1 MKHEEEVQ
9 LRLFFE
15 QKLNTMH
22 HVNREITTKYK
33 NMKLKYA
40 EEQYKTE
47 ELTAKLTS
55 VTQELQAMKDTN
67 LQLSLDLK
75 EVRTREAILIQD
87 AEQLKAVLEEAIKAQ
102 LKTDKLY
109 KDAMQDIEEVKTAK
123 VKVEMEK
130 YSL

>member
-1 MKHEEEVQ
+1 LKHEEEVQ

>member
-40 EEQYKTE
+40 EEQLRTGELSDKLQLTTE
-47 ELTAKLTS
+47 ELHGL
-55 VTQELQAMKDTN
+55 KDSH
-67 LQLSLDLK
+67 L
-75 EVRTREAILIQD
+75 
-87 AEQLKAVLEEAIKAQ
+87 
-102 LKTDKLY
+102 
-109 KDAMQDIEEVKTAK
+109 
-123 VKVEMEK
+123 
-130 YSL
+130 

>member
-40 EEQYKTE
+40 EEQLRTAELSDKLQVTTE
-47 ELTAKLTS
+47 ELHGL
-55 VTQELQAMKDTN
+55 KD
-67 LQLSLDLK
+67 LHH
-75 EVRTREAILIQD
+75 
-87 AEQLKAVLEEAIKAQ
+87 
-102 LKTDKLY
+102 
-109 KDAMQDIEEVKTAK
+109 
-123 VKVEMEK
+123 
-130 YSL
+130 